1 MQKGSDRMARN
12 AHRRTSHTEY
22 VSGTAASKL
31 QPDRRPQVRRESHT
45 VTVRKRKEKTL
56 SMDLPFVIM
65 LTAASIAT
73 LFLCINYLRLQSS
86 VTSKLKNIETLEKEI
101 DSLKTENDALE
112 TRINTSMDLDYIYQ
126 VATEELGMVYA
137 NKDQIRLYKKT
148 ESEYVRQYENVPE
161 W

>member
-1 MQKGSDRMARN
+1 
-12 AHRRTSHTEY
+12 
-22 VSGTAASKL
+22 
-31 QPDRRPQVRRESHT
+31 
-45 VTVRKRKEKTL
+45 
-56 SMDLPFVIM
+56 MDLPFVIM

-86 VTSKLKNIETLEKEI
+86 VTTKLKNIETLEKEI
-101 DSLKTENDALE
+101 DNLKTENDALE